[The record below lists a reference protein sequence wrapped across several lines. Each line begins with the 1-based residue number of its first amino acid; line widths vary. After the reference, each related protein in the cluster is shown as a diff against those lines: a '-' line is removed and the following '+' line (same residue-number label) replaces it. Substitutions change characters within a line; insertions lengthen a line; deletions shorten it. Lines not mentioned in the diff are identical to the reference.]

1 MPRITDSRFRNKFI
15 SVGCRSPSVDPYIQ
29 RKQGVCLGDEGRDVG
44 RSEPDV
50 WSSGKTDTT
59 VRTINKW

>member
-1 MPRITDSRFRNKFI
+1 MPRITDNRLRYKFI
-15 SVGCRSPSVDPYIQ
+15 SVDNRSPSVDPYIQ
-29 RKQGVCLGDEGRDVG
+29 RKQSVCFWDEGRDVG